1 MARPVS
7 IVTSG
12 APPFV
17 SVSSGAPIATP
28 VADGKGPPITLVSS
42 GAPPIVLLSDDG
54 TALAGLSWAPDAS
67 YAWDFITNEARFA
80 GNYEGVLSNT
90 PNWTFTRASTGYAQ
104 TSAGALTAFASGELR
119 RTDKGVLIEG
129 AGTNLCLQSQDF
141 ATTWARLRINA
152 FGSGSVVNATTA
164 PDGTSTADFICEDTN
179 NDTHFIRQA
188 VTVSSGVAHT
198 FSVYAKAGTRSI
210 VTVGESATT
219 LRTATF
225 DLSAGTVSNVGG
237 SITATITALADGW
250 YRCAITYTTAST
262 TFNADIGTR
271 TTSGAGFQTYTGDG
285 ASGLYLWGAQLEAT
299 AYASSYVPTTTGSA
313 TRAADSLTVTGVT
326 GLDFPLTLFAQFSRA
341 VDTGANEALFAV
353 DAGSDN
359 ERVMV
364 RVEAADRFSGN
375 QRAASTDVAA
385 EIVTGALAVGTVY
398 KGATRFALNDVKS
411 ARGGTLS
418 TGDTSAAVPS
428 TPTTIRIGSQI
439 SSANPCYNYLRR
451 LAIYSR
457 ALTDAELQAVTT

>member
-1 MARPVS
+1 MS
-7 IVTSG
+7 
-12 APPFV
+12 
-17 SVSSGAPIATP
+17 
-28 VADGKGPPITLVSS
+28 
-42 GAPPIVLLSDDG
+42 LSRG
-54 TALAGLSWAPDAS
+54 AGLGSIGLSNSSPNLGGSGTEDGSDPTTRFAPGANS
-67 YAWDFITNEARFA
+67 AWDFINNYARFKDVYYGPLA
-80 GNYEGVLSNT
+80 NT
-90 PNWTFTRASTGYAQ
+90 PGWTFTRASTGYAQ
-104 TSAGALTAFASGELR
+104 TSGGVLQSFASGELR

-129 AGTNLCLQSQDF
+129 ARTNLCLQSQDF

-271 TTSGAGFQTYTGDG
+271 TTSGAGFQTYNGDG
-285 ASGLYLWGAQLEAT
+285 TSGIYLWGAQLEA
-299 AYASSYVPTTTGSA
+299 ASFPSSYIPTTTASA
-313 TRAADSLTVTGVT
+313 TRAADVLTVPVSGIDYPLSLYAETDLVT
-326 GLDFPLTLFAQFSRA
+326 LAGGSVSHSYFEVDDSSANNRALLYGTNGGSQGSRMYCA
-341 VDTGANEALFAV
+341 TANVQQALPTVGAL
-353 DAGSDN
+353 
-359 ERVMV
+359 
-364 RVEAADRFSGN
+364 
-375 QRAASTDVAA
+375 AASTRKTAGRCSLNSFQVAGNG
-385 EIVTGALAVGTVY
+385 TLATEDTSGTVP
-398 KGATRFALNDVKS
+398 ATPNRLVFGNEI
-411 ARGGTLS
+411 GTGTELF
-418 TGDTSAAVPS
+418 G
-428 TPTTIRIGSQI
+428 
-439 SSANPCYNYLRR
+439 YLRR
-451 LAIYSR
+451 VAIYSR
-457 ALTDAELQAVTT
+457 ALTDAELQSLTT